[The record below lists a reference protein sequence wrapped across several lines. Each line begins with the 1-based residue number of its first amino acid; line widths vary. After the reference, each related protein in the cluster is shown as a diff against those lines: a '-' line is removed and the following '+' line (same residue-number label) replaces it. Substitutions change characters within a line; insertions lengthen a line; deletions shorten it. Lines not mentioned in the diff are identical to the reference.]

1 MQYVIRESAFHR
13 LHPLTKLIFAAVVV
27 VLAVLTSDTAMLAVL
42 AGAVVAV
49 AIASGL
55 ARDLLRQVPLLL
67 MLAVSLLALTILTIR
82 SGEVIGYL
90 VPQSV
95 PVIGGGALP
104 VTAGAIDLAL
114 AMSLR
119 FAAMLFAFQLLI
131 ISTQPRDLVH
141 VMDRLRMPV
150 DYTLMLLIALR
161 FIPSLQ
167 LEGKRIHEAQLA
179 RAYNPGNG
187 LAGKIRGALPPHHHP
202 VGLELARESHD
213 PRADDRSPR
222 LPFRQADADARPC
235 SRPADVAG
243 SAAWALWSQGIWPC
257 CSYNQVCATVHLRR
271 RSSSTSAGASGRPS
285 TSGSRPAGSS
295 TSGRA
300 QAATPGGW

>member
-1 MQYVIRESAFHR
+1 MSEIMQYVTRESAFHR

-27 VLAVLTSDTAMLAVL
+27 ALAVLTSDTVMLTVL
-42 AGAVVAV
+42 AGVVV
-49 AIASGL
+49 AIAIVSGL

-67 MLAVSLLALTILTIR
+67 SLAASLLALTVLTIR
-82 SGEVIGYL
+82 SGEIVCYL

-95 PVIGGGALP
+95 PVIGGALP

-119 FAAMLFAFQLLI
+119 FAAMLFAFQLLV

-150 DYTLMLLIALR
+150 DYTLMFLIALR

-187 LAGKIRGALPPHHHP
+187 LAGKIRGLFPIIIPLVSNSLGKATIL
-202 VGLELARESHD
+202 GLTIDLRGY
-213 PRADDRSPR
+213 RSGRRTPMR
-222 LPFRQADADARPC
+222 DLSPGR
-235 SRPADVAG
+235 ADVAG
-243 SAAWALWSQGIWPC
+243 IC
-257 CSYNQVCATVHLRR
+257 CMGLLV
-271 RSSSTSAGASGRPS
+271 AGYLAVLVV
-285 TSGSRPAGSS
+285 
-295 TSGRA
+295 
-300 QAATPGGW
+300 

>member
-1 MQYVIRESAFHR
+1 MSEIMQYVTRESAFHR

-27 VLAVLTSDTAMLAVL
+27 ALAVLTGDTVMLAVL

-49 AIASGL
+49 AVVGGL

-67 MLAVSLLALTILTIR
+67 SLAVSLLALTILTIH
-82 SGEVIGYL
+82 SGEIVCYL

-95 PVIGGGALP
+95 PVIGGAFP

-119 FAAMLFAFQLLI
+119 FAAMLFAFQLLV

-150 DYTLMLLIALR
+150 DYTLMFLIALR

-179 RAYNPGNG
+179 RAYNPGRG
-187 LAGKIRGALPPHHHP
+187 LAGKIRGLFPIIIPLVSNSLGKATVL
-202 VGLELARESHD
+202 GLTIDLRGYRSGRRTPMHD
-213 PRADDRSPR
+213 LSPGR
-222 LPFRQADADARPC
+222 
-235 SRPADVAG
+235 ADVAG
-243 SAAWALWSQGIWPC
+243 IC
-257 CSYNQVCATVHLRR
+257 CMGLLV
-271 RSSSTSAGASGRPS
+271 AGYLAVLLV
-285 TSGSRPAGSS
+285 
-295 TSGRA
+295 
-300 QAATPGGW
+300 